1 MSQTAAEIS
10 ASNAWVESYLNA
22 LLTFGLSSEYAG
34 ATKENVGAP
43 DADRTLYSRYYVRS
57 LLKLDEDA
65 LKNAWSKAASA
76 TRQGGDKDA
85 RLQYLS
91 WRIWHLKRKH
101 AEVERLRHNIEGLDS
116 FEFDGAPPSRDYSSD
131 EEGASPISGAGH
143 PYPFAKVEA
152 GDLAPAPSL
161 KKVSVKL
168 PDASGA
174 ANAAAGAGALA
185 IAMQPG
191 SGVPTPA
198 AAIDALFEDYM
209 LSPAETTPL
218 GASHKM
224 EPQRLD
230 RLYVVMISLH
240 GLIRGDRM
248 ELGRD
253 SDTGGQV
260 KYVVELARAMA
271 LHPAVHRVDLL
282 TRLIRDPR
290 VDPEYGVEEECIVKG
305 RGDNGGAYIVRLP
318 CGPTNQYINKE
329 SLWPHVREFADR
341 GVAHATRM
349 LSTLSE
355 SGRRCELYC
364 VHGHYADAGEA
375 AVLMCSTLDTQMAMT
390 GHSLGRNK
398 LDHLLNSA
406 SMTRAEIEMTYAIS
420 RRIEAEERSLD
431 VASLVFTSTQQEIE
445 EQWGLYDGYN
455 PTLARILRFRRSVGR
470 HMPYMKV
477 SPPGLDF
484 STLKVTMPE
493 DPVVKEFEKQRATL
507 QEFDLAPLSSPLSL
521 SPRSPTS
528 PGDGSK
534 KNKRNEAGTP
544 SSATT
549 SDQNV
554 SFPPGRRGTGAAS
567 STPQSPTDAA
577 GVSSPTG
584 TVDSSSGGGGGM
596 VSSVQI
602 PPIIPP
608 RPADIIPNGPPIWQ
622 DIAKFLRNPLK
633 PAVLAMSRPDAKKN
647 ITTLV
652 KAFGEHAMLR
662 ELANLVLIMG
672 NRDTIDSMAGGSQKI
687 LTQVLKLID
696 AHDLYGAVSY
706 PKHHTQADI
715 SDIYL
720 FARETR
726 GVFVNIALQEPFGL
740 TVIEA
745 AAHGVPTVATR
756 NGGPVDIMAT
766 LHHGVVVDPT
776 DSDAVAAALLSILT
790 APSTWSSM
798 STSGVDN
805 IMAYSWPAHCKRYM
819 ETMDVER
826 RFNSNTKVKHDRS
839 MSGFLTRRL
848 SRLDLLG
855 IVDTEVSATL
865 SGSPSHGVVSEGML
879 TMQRHFSTPGD
890 MTPTDL
896 RGSLSHPSSPLGKKI
911 SGLTTDDLDII
922 SSLAKENATRGGKGP
937 QDSVAATRKRLIVVP
952 LDSDKVIS
960 DVVFQLRQLISGLN
974 AAGLSSDVGIG
985 VLSMLG
991 FDSTY
996 DHIVSGGIDV
1006 DNLDFMV
1013 CNSGA
1018 DAWLRHDSRRWEAD
1032 EAYESLIEFHWDRV
1046 ALHRMLKKIISS
1058 QADNQRRLP
1067 RLKELLYNVA
1077 EEPEAGVH
1085 PRHICV
1091 DLDPE
1096 TQGILAAGMGPKARS
1111 AGSVRLASAVTER
1124 LKRRLRTK
1132 GFRANYTLQFVPQD
1146 GPSSEHLAVL
1156 HITPIRASRPLALRA
1171 ISHRLNIPMD
1181 NFIVIALPPVVFG
1194 ESLADAVVGPATSDV
1209 SDLVAGAQK
1218 AIVVRPDSDT
1228 AQSREDLA
1236 TFIGTR
1242 LAPFQDMDKV
1252 KLCDKE
1258 GVVQHV
1264 VDFVTNVAA
1273 ADGEA
1278 AAANGV
1284 IDEPGMDKKE

>member
-1 MSQTAAEIS
+1 M
-10 ASNAWVESYLNA
+10 
-22 LLTFGLSSEYAG
+22 
-34 ATKENVGAP
+34 
-43 DADRTLYSRYYVRS
+43 
-57 LLKLDEDA
+57 
-65 LKNAWSKAASA
+65 
-76 TRQGGDKDA
+76 
-85 RLQYLS
+85 
-91 WRIWHLKRKH
+91 
-101 AEVERLRHNIEGLDS
+101 
-116 FEFDGAPPSRDYSSD
+116 
-131 EEGASPISGAGH
+131 
-143 PYPFAKVEA
+143 
-152 GDLAPAPSL
+152 
-161 KKVSVKL
+161 
-168 PDASGA
+168 
-174 ANAAAGAGALA
+174 
-185 IAMQPG
+185 AMQPG

-218 GASHKM
+218 GASHRI

-282 TRLIRDPR
+282 TRLIRDPK

-305 RGDNGGAYIVRLP
+305 RGDYGGAYIVRLP
-318 CGPTNQYINKE
+318 CGPTAQYINKE

-341 GVAHATRM
+341 GVAHATRV

-375 AVLMCSTLDTQMAMT
+375 AVLMCNTLDAQMAMT

-406 SMTRAEIEMTYAIS
+406 SMTRTEIETTYAIS

-470 HMPYMKV
+470 HMPFMKV

-484 STLKVTMPE
+484 SNLKVTIPE

-507 QEFDLAPLSSPLSL
+507 QEFDLAPLSPPISL
-521 SPRSPTS
+521 SPNSQASPRDS
-528 PGDGSK
+528 GKKSK
-534 KNKRNEAGTP
+534 SIEAGTSAAAATRNQNGTSP
-544 SSATT
+544 S
-549 SDQNV
+549 
-554 SFPPGRRGTGAAS
+554 GKGGIGAAS
-567 STPQSPTDAA
+567 STPESPTNAA
-577 GVSSPTG
+577 GVPSPTG
-584 TVDSSSGGGGGM
+584 TADISGGGGGAA
-596 VSSVQI
+596 VPSVPI

-608 RPADIIPNGPPIWQ
+608 RPADIIPNGPPVWQ

-672 NRDTIDSMAGGSQKI
+672 NRDTIDSMAAGSQKI
-687 LTQVLKLID
+687 LTQVLNLID

-720 FARETR
+720 FARETH

-776 DSDAVAAALLSILT
+776 DSDAVAAALLNILT
-790 APSTWSSM
+790 KPSTWSSM

-819 ETMDVER
+819 EAMDIER
-826 RFNSNTKVKHDRS
+826 RFYSSSTVKHDRS
-839 MSGFLTRRL
+839 MSGLLTRRL

-855 IVDTEVSATL
+855 IVDTEVSASL
-865 SGSPSHGVVSEGML
+865 SGSPGHGMVSEGML

-890 MTPTDL
+890 ITPTEL
-896 RGSLSHPSSPLGKKI
+896 RGPLSHPSSPPLGKKV
-911 SGLTTDDLDII
+911 SGLTTDDLDVI
-922 SSLAKENATRGGKGP
+922 SSLAKERANIGGNVP
-937 QDSVAATRKRLIVVP
+937 QDSIAATRKRLIVVP

-960 DVVFQLRQLISGLN
+960 DVIFYLRQLISGLN
-974 AAGLSSDVGIG
+974 AAGLSNEVGIG

-996 DHIVSGGIDV
+996 DHIVSGEIDV
-1006 DNLDFMV
+1006 DDLDFMV

-1018 DAWLRHDSRRWEAD
+1018 DVWFRHDINRWEAD
-1032 EAYESLIEFHWDRV
+1032 ETYESLIDFHWDRI

-1067 RLKELLYNVA
+1067 RLKELLYNVG
-1077 EEPEAGVH
+1077 EEPEGGVH

-1096 TQGILAAGMGPKARS
+1096 TQGILSAGMGPKARS

-1146 GPSSEHLAVL
+1146 GPSNEHFAVL
-1156 HITPIRASRPLALRA
+1156 HITPVRASRPLALRA
-1171 ISHRLNIPMD
+1171 ISHQLNIPMD
-1181 NFIVIALPPVVFG
+1181 NFIVVAMPSVVFG
-1194 ESLADAVVGPATSDV
+1194 QSLADAVVGPATSDV
-1209 SDLVAGAQK
+1209 ADLVAGAQK
-1218 AIVVRPDSDT
+1218 VIVVRPESNA
-1228 AQSREDLA
+1228 AQSKEDLA

-1242 LAPFQDMDKV
+1242 LNPFQDMDKV
-1252 KLCDKE
+1252 KLSDKE

-1264 VDFVTNVAA
+1264 VDFVAEVTA
-1273 ADGEA
+1273 ADEKTA
-1278 AAANGV
+1278 DVNGV
-1284 IDEPGMDKKE
+1284 IHE

>member
-1 MSQTAAEIS
+1 M
-10 ASNAWVESYLNA
+10 
-22 LLTFGLSSEYAG
+22 
-34 ATKENVGAP
+34 
-43 DADRTLYSRYYVRS
+43 
-57 LLKLDEDA
+57 
-65 LKNAWSKAASA
+65 
-76 TRQGGDKDA
+76 
-85 RLQYLS
+85 
-91 WRIWHLKRKH
+91 
-101 AEVERLRHNIEGLDS
+101 
-116 FEFDGAPPSRDYSSD
+116 
-131 EEGASPISGAGH
+131 
-143 PYPFAKVEA
+143 
-152 GDLAPAPSL
+152 
-161 KKVSVKL
+161 KL
-168 PDASGA
+168 PDAGA
-174 ANAAAGAGALA
+174 SSAGPSTSA
-185 IAMQPG
+185 IAIQPG

-198 AAIDALFEDYM
+198 AAIDALFEDFM

-290 VDPEYGVEEECIVKG
+290 VDSEYGVEEECIAKG
-305 RGDNGGAYIVRLP
+305 RGDHGGAYIVRLP

-349 LSTLSE
+349 LSTMSE

-406 SMTRAEIEMTYAIS
+406 SMTRAEIEATYAIS

-470 HMPYMKV
+470 HMPFMKV

-484 STLKVTMPE
+484 STLKVSMPE
-493 DPVVKEFEKQRATL
+493 DPVVKEFEQQRATL
-507 QEFDLAPLSSPLSL
+507 QEFDLAPLSSPA
-521 SPRSPTS
+521 SPATKSPTAH
-528 PGDGSK
+528 GDGK
-534 KNKRNEAGTP
+534 KSRKTSEAGTP
-544 SSATT
+544 SAAGAGTG
-549 SDQNV
+549 DQNNA
-554 SFPPGRRGTGAAS
+554 SSSPQSKRGAP
-567 STPQSPTDAA
+567 STPQSPA
-577 GVSSPTG
+577 VSSPTG
-584 TVDSSSGGGGGM
+584 TADSSSGGA
-596 VSSVQI
+596 VVPSVPI

-672 NRDTIDSMAGGSQKI
+672 NRDTIDSMASGSQKI

-798 STSGVDN
+798 STSGVNN

-865 SGSPSHGVVSEGML
+865 SGSPSHGMVSEGMQ

-890 MTPTDL
+890 MTPTEL
-896 RGSLSHPSSPLGKKI
+896 RGTSLSHPSSPLCKKV
-911 SGLTTDDLDII
+911 SGLTTDDLDVI
-922 SSLAKENATRGGKGP
+922 SSLAKESANRGGNGP
-937 QDSVAATRKRLIVVP
+937 LESIAATRKHFIVVP

-960 DVVFQLRQLISGLN
+960 EVTFQLKQVLSGLR
-974 AAGLSSDVGIG
+974 AAGLSQDVGIG

-996 DHIVSGGIDV
+996 DHIVSGGVNVED
-1006 DNLDFMV
+1006 LDFMV

-1018 DAWLRHDSRRWEAD
+1018 DVWLRHDANRWEAD
-1032 EAYESLIEFHWDRV
+1032 ETYESLIEFHWDRV

-1091 DLDPE
+1091 ELDPE
-1096 TQGILAAGMGPKARS
+1096 TQGILAAGMGPKARA
-1111 AGSVRLASAVTER
+1111 AGSVRLATAVTER

-1156 HITPIRASRPLALRA
+1156 HITPVRASRPLALRA
-1171 ISHRLNIPMD
+1171 ISHELNVPMD
-1181 NFIVIALPPVVFG
+1181 NFIVIALPPVVSG

-1209 SDLVAGAQK
+1209 ADLIAGAQK
-1218 AIVVRPDSDT
+1218 AIVVQPESST
-1228 AQSREDLA
+1228 AQSKEDLA

-1252 KLCDKE
+1252 KLSEKE

-1264 VDFVTNVAA
+1264 VDFMNK
-1273 ADGEA
+1273 DA
-1278 AAANGV
+1278 AAAAAGDGNGGGV
-1284 IDEPGMDKKE
+1284 IEEPGVEKE

>member
-1 MSQTAAEIS
+1 MEQGEITQILILMLSQCLCS
-10 ASNAWVESYLNA
+10 
-22 LLTFGLSSEYAG
+22 F
-34 ATKENVGAP
+34 
-43 DADRTLYSRYYVRS
+43 RQSRKSITSIYIFPIFCS
-57 LLKLDEDA
+57 F
-65 LKNAWSKAASA
+65 SKQAASA

-101 AEVERLRHNIEGLDS
+101 AEVERLRHNVEGLDS
-116 FEFDGAPPSRDYSSD
+116 FEFDGPPPSRDYSSD
-131 EEGASPISGAGH
+131 EDGSSPISGTG
-143 PYPFAKVEA
+143 PPCGYAKVEA
-152 GDLAPAPSL
+152 GDLTPAPSL
-161 KKVSVKL
+161 KKVSIKV

-218 GASHKM
+218 GASHKI
-224 EPQRLD
+224 EPHRLD

-240 GLIRGDRM
+240 GLIRGERM

-290 VDPEYGVEEECIVKG
+290 VDPEYGVEEECLVKG
-305 RGDNGGAYIVRLP
+305 RGDYGGAYIVRLP
-318 CGPTNQYINKE
+318 CGPTAQYINKE

-375 AVLMCSTLDTQMAMT
+375 AVLMCSTLDAQMAMT

-406 SMTRAEIEMTYAIS
+406 SMTRAEIEATYAIS

-470 HMPYMKV
+470 HMPFMKV

-484 STLKVTMPE
+484 STLKVNMPE

-507 QEFDLAPLSSPLSL
+507 QEFDLAPLSSPVSPSPKSPA
-521 SPRSPTS
+521 SPR
-528 PGDGSK
+528 DGNKKSK
-534 KNKRNEAGTP
+534 SIEAGTP
-544 SSATT
+544 SSSAAAAN
-549 SDQNV
+549 DQNAT
-554 SFPPGRRGTGAAS
+554 SSPGKRGIGAAS
-567 STPQSPTDAA
+567 ANPQSPTGTAG

-584 TVDSSSGGGGGM
+584 TADSSSGAGGAT
-596 VSSVQI
+596 VPSAPNPS
-602 PPIIPP
+602 IIPP
-608 RPADIIPNGPPIWQ
+608 RSADIIPNGPPIWQ

-672 NRDTIDSMAGGSQKI
+672 NRDTIDSMAVGSQKI
-687 LTQVLKLID
+687 LTQVLNLID

-720 FARETR
+720 FARETH

-745 AAHGVPTVATR
+745 AAHGVPTVATQ

-819 ETMDVER
+819 ETMDIER
-826 RFNSNTKVKHDRS
+826 RFYSNTTVKHDRS

-865 SGSPSHGVVSEGML
+865 SGSPSHGMVSEGML

-890 MTPTDL
+890 MTPTEL
-896 RGSLSHPSSPLGKKI
+896 RGPLSHPSSPLGKKI
-911 SGLTTDDLDII
+911 SGLTTDDLDVI
-922 SSLAKENATRGGKGP
+922 SSLAKERANRGENVP
-937 QDSVAATRKRLIVVP
+937 QDSIAATRKRLIVVP

-960 DVVFQLRQLISGLN
+960 DVIFQLRQLISGLN

-996 DHIVSGGIDV
+996 DHIASGGIDV
-1006 DNLDFMV
+1006 DDLDFMV

-1018 DAWLRHDSRRWEAD
+1018 DVWLRHDVHRWEAD
-1032 EAYESLIEFHWDRV
+1032 ESYESLIDFHWDRV

-1132 GFRANYTLQFVPQD
+1132 GFRANYTLQLVPQD

-1156 HITPIRASRPLALRA
+1156 HITPVRASRPLALRA
-1171 ISHRLNIPMD
+1171 ISHQLNIPMD

-1194 ESLADAVVGPATSDV
+1194 DNLAEAVVGPATSDV
-1209 SDLVAGAQK
+1209 ADLIAGAQK
-1218 AIVVRPDSDT
+1218 AIVVTPEST
-1228 AQSREDLA
+1228 AAQTKKDLA

-1242 LAPFQDMDKV
+1242 LTPFQDMDKV
-1252 KLCDKE
+1252 KLSDKE
-1258 GVVQHV
+1258 DVVQHV
-1264 VDFVTNVAA
+1264 VDFVTEVAA
-1273 ADGEA
+1273 ADEKA
-1278 AAANGV
+1278 AAGNGV
-1284 IDEPGMDKKE
+1284 IDEPGMNKK

>member
-1 MSQTAAEIS
+1 
-10 ASNAWVESYLNA
+10 
-22 LLTFGLSSEYAG
+22 
-34 ATKENVGAP
+34 
-43 DADRTLYSRYYVRS
+43 
-57 LLKLDEDA
+57 
-65 LKNAWSKAASA
+65 
-76 TRQGGDKDA
+76 
-85 RLQYLS
+85 
-91 WRIWHLKRKH
+91 LKRKH
-101 AEVERLRHNIEGLDS
+101 AEVERLRHNIEGLDD
-116 FEFDGAPPSRDYSSD
+116 FDGAPPSRDYSSD
-131 EEGASPISGAGH
+131 EDGSSPVTSAGAGGISF
-143 PYPFAKVEA
+143 PFPRVEP
-152 GDLAPAPSL
+152 GDLAPAPAL
-161 KKVSVKL
+161 RKVSVK
-168 PDASGA
+168 PPTEAGGPTGS
-174 ANAAAGAGALA
+174 AAGVAVP
-185 IAMQPG
+185 QPG

-198 AAIDALFEDYM
+198 AAIDALFEDFM
-209 LSPAETTPL
+209 LSPSDATPL
-218 GASHKM
+218 GASYKM

-290 VDPEYGVEEECIVKG
+290 VDPEYGIEEECIVKG
-305 RGDNGGAYIVRLP
+305 RGNHGGAYIVRLP

-341 GVAHATRM
+341 GVAYVAQM
-349 LSTLSE
+349 LSTMSE
-355 SGRRCELYC
+355 SGRGRRELYC

-406 SMTRAEIEMTYAIS
+406 SMTRAEIEATYAIS

-470 HMPYMKV
+470 HMPLMKV

-484 STLKVTMPE
+484 STLKVSMPE

-507 QEFDLAPLSSPLSL
+507 HEFDIAPLSSPA
-521 SPRSPTS
+521 SPRGGPKSPSAS
-528 PGDGSK
+528 PGEGGSK
-534 KNKRNEAGTP
+534 KDKTTSSEAGTLFGV
-544 SSATT
+544 SVN
-549 SDQNV
+549 QNV
-554 SFPPGRRGTGAAS
+554 SSPQSKRGPS
-567 STPQSPTDAA
+567 SPQSPTDAA
-577 GVSSPTG
+577 APSPTG
-584 TVDSSSGGGGGM
+584 TADSNSAAT
-596 VSSVQI
+596 VPFV
-602 PPIIPP
+602 PIVPP

-819 ETMDVER
+819 ETMDVEK
-826 RFNSNTKVKHDRS
+826 RFNSNTKAKHDRS
-839 MSGFLTRRL
+839 MSGLLTRRL

-855 IVDTEVSATL
+855 IVDTEISATL
-865 SGSPSHGVVSEGML
+865 SGSPSHGMVSEGMHPMHP
-879 TMQRHFSTPGD
+879 MQRHFSTPGD
-890 MTPTDL
+890 MTPTEL
-896 RGSLSHPSSPLGKKI
+896 RGTSLSHPNSPLSKKI
-911 SGLTTDDLDII
+911 SGLTTDDLDVI
-922 SSLAKENATRGGKGP
+922 SSLAKESANRGTGP
-937 QDSVAATRKRLIVVP
+937 QDSLAALRKRFIVIP
-952 LDSDKVIS
+952 LDSDKVVS
-960 DVVFQLRQLISGLN
+960 DVMFQLKQLISGLKMN
-974 AAGLSSDVGIG
+974 GLSGDVGIG

-996 DHIVSGGIDV
+996 DHIVSGGIDI
-1006 DNLDFMV
+1006 DDLDFMV

-1018 DAWLRHDSRRWEAD
+1018 DVWLRHDTNRWEAD

-1058 QADNQRRLP
+1058 PADNQRRLP

-1091 DLDPE
+1091 ELDPE
-1096 TQGILAAGMGPKARS
+1096 TQGILAAGMGPKARA
-1111 AGSVRLASAVTER
+1111 AGSVRLATAVTER

-1146 GPSSEHLAVL
+1146 DPASEHLAVL
-1156 HITPIRASRPLALRA
+1156 HITPVRASRPLALRA
-1171 ISHRLNIPMD
+1171 ISHQLNIPMD
-1181 NFIVIALPPVVFG
+1181 NFIVVALPPVVSG
-1194 ESLADAVVGPATSDV
+1194 ASLADAVVGPATSDV
-1209 SDLVAGAQK
+1209 ADLVAGAQK
-1218 AIVVRPDSDT
+1218 VVVAQPDRNA
-1228 AQSREDLA
+1228 AQSKDDLA

-1242 LAPFQDMDKV
+1242 LAPFQDMGKV
-1252 KLCDKE
+1252 KLSDKDS
-1258 GVVQHV
+1258 VFQHV
-1264 VDFVTNVAA
+1264 VDFINQADAA
-1273 ADGEA
+1273 EEEREMLNG
-1278 AAANGV
+1278 GV
-1284 IDEPGMDKKE
+1284 IDEVGMSVEIE